1 MVLDKMKT
9 ISFLDGNVKI
19 LDQTVIPLKIQ
30 YIECKNYEEVARAIE
45 VMNIRGAPAIG
56 VAAAY
61 GLAVAAYHSNKENLE
76 DFKKE
81 MIEAATRLRK
91 TRPTAVNLFW
101 AIERVINLLDNTAS
115 VKDLKKQIINEAH
128 IIAKEDFEI
137 NKAMGEHGATL
148 IKNNFNILTH
158 CNAGELATSGE
169 YGTAIGVI
177 KIAAEQGKKIHVYA
191 DETRPRLQGA
201 RLTAFE
207 LQQNNIPV
215 TVITDNMAG
224 WLFYQGKI
232 NCVIVGADRVLRT
245 GHITNKIGT
254 HSVAILANHYKVPF
268 YVAAPKS
275 TFDLKTDHKDV
286 VIEERD
292 KREVTHVGSHQIT
305 PTGVS
310 VINPAF
316 DITPP
321 EFVTAIITEKGI
333 ISPPYEKNI
342 NKIFNE

>member
-1 MVLDKMKT
+1 MKT
-9 ISFLDGNVKI
+9 ITFSDGTVKI
-19 LDQTVIPLKIQ
+19 LDQTILPHEVK
-30 YIECKNYEEVARAIE
+30 YIDCKNYEEVAKAIE

-56 VAAAY
+56 VAAAF
-61 GLAVAAYHSNKENLE
+61 GLAVAAYHTTKQDINEFRE
-76 DFKKE
+76 E
-81 MIEAATRLRK
+81 MKEAAERLGK

-101 AIERVINLLDNTAS
+101 AIDRIVNLLGNYES
-115 VKDLKKQIINEAH
+115 VQDLKEKIINEAFL
-128 IIAKEDFEI
+128 IAQEDYEI
-137 NKAMGEHGATL
+137 NKTMGEHGATL

-169 YGTAIGVI
+169 YGTAVGVI
-177 KIAAEQGKKIHVYA
+177 KVAAEQGKKIHVYA

-224 WLFYQGKI
+224 WLLYQGKI
-232 NCVIVGADRVLRT
+232 DCVIVGADRILKT
-245 GHITNKIGT
+245 GHVTNKIGT

-275 TFDLKTDHKDV
+275 TFDLKTDLTDV

-292 KREVTHVGSHQIT
+292 KREVTHVGTHQIT
-305 PTGVS
+305 PTGVP

-321 EFVTAIITEKGI
+321 EFVSAIITEKGI
-333 ISPPYEKNI
+333 IYPPYEENI
-342 NKIFNE
+342 AQLFKK